1 MSCEYNYKQRQS
13 LLSLG
18 EDFCTDGIY
27 LGGGGVSLFGFLV
40 FGWLDFCL
48 RKKALSK
55 ASIPASV
62 SSDSIFYFLSA
73 SHLG

>member
-1 MSCEYNYKQRQS
+1 MSTIINKGSPYSPLVKIFVQME
-13 LLSLG
+13 
-18 EDFCTDGIY
+18 FIW
-27 LGGGGVSLFGFLV
+27 GGGGVSLFGFLV